1 MRFLPYP
8 LLLAILTGCG
18 GYGPYVPLSSQ
29 EESMSSAGYGD
40 LGIDQRVTMASNAL
54 DQALRA
60 GTVSKD
66 IAYKMKGQAYQ
77 LYEDY
82 EKARRG
88 NFRDQKELDR
98 IVNDMSQI
106 ERRIFRSQFN

>member
-1 MRFLPYP
+1 
-8 LLLAILTGCG
+8 LAILTGCG
-18 GYGPYVPLSSQ
+18 GYGSYVPLSAQ
-29 EESMSSAGYGD
+29 DDGISSAGYGD

-60 GTVSKD
+60 GTVNKD
-66 IAYKMKGQAYQ
+66 VAYKMKGQAYQ

-82 EKARRG
+82 EKARRA

-98 IVNDMSQI
+98 ITNDMAQI
-106 ERRIFRSQFN
+106 ERRIYRNQFN